1 MRTFKYRRYKR
12 YKKYSKCTQGR
23 KLCFIAGMVFSIS
36 VWSSDNEKN
45 NHYETQVGV
54 KGKAVSVGS
63 DTMANMM
70 ELWAEAFEK
79 RYPQTSIEVDAT
91 GSSTAPTALIEG
103 VASIGSMSRELKQSE
118 IQAFEKAYGYPPT
131 ILKVALDA
139 IAIYVERRNPVVGLT
154 VQQIDAIFSAT
165 RFCGAPNNIED
176 WQQLGI
182 NIKGGDNKIRTYG
195 RNSVSG
201 TYGSFKVS
209 ALCKGDFKK
218 NVNEQPGSASVVMS
232 VASSKPAIGYAAIGY
247 KTAGVKAVSI
257 GTTNANY
264 VAPTANSVRTGQY
277 PFSRFLYL
285 VVNKKPNEA
294 LPLLEREFL
303 RFVLS
308 REGQAMVTKDGYFPI
323 PEVMAYQQKSVLAQ

>member
-1 MRTFKYRRYKR
+1 MRILKFSRLSVLAT
-12 YKKYSKCTQGR
+12 
-23 KLCFIAGMVFSIS
+23 MVLSFSA
-36 VWSSDNEKN
+36 WSSDSEKN
-45 NHYETQVGV
+45 SQYEMQLGV
-54 KGKAVSVGS
+54 RGKVVSVGS

-103 VASIGSMSRELKQSE
+103 VASIGSMSRKLKQSE

-139 IAIYVERRNPVVGLT
+139 IAIYVERRNPVEGLT

-165 RFCGAPNNIED
+165 RFCGAPNSIES

-182 NIKGGDNKIRTYG
+182 DVKGGDNKIQMYG

-209 ALCKGDFKK
+209 ALCKGDFKH

-232 VASSKPAIGYAAIGY
+232 VASLKSAIGYAAIGY
-247 KTAGVKAVSI
+247 KTAGVKTVPI
-257 GTTNANY
+257 GTSSKNY
-264 VAPTANSVRTGQY
+264 VAPTATSVRTGQY

-285 VVNKKPNEA
+285 VVNKKPNAA

-308 REGQAMVTKDGYFPI
+308 QEGQVMVTKDGYFPI
-323 PEVMAYQQKSVLAQ
+323 PEAMAYQQKSLLVQ